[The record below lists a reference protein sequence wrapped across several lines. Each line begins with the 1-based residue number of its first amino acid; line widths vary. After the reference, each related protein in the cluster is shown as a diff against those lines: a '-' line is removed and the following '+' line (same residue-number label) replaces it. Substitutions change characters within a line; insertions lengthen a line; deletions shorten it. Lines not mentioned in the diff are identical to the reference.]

1 MHEKIEEILSGH
13 LIVINI
19 GLSGFAESLEEQDVE
34 VVQVDW
40 IPPAGGDQEMI
51 DLLED
56 LL

>member
-1 MHEKIEEILSGH
+1 MEEQFEKILTRP

-19 GLSGFAESLEEQDVE
+19 GLRGFAESLEEQDVE

>member
-1 MHEKIEEILSGH
+1 MHENIEEILSGP

-19 GLSGFAESLEEQDVE
+19 GLKGFAESLEEQEVE
-34 VVQVDW
+34 VIQVNW
-40 IPPAGGDQEMI
+40 APPAGGDQELI

>member
-1 MHEKIEEILSGH
+1 MEKRIVDFLSEP
-13 LIVINI
+13 VVVVNV
-19 GLSGFAESLEEQDVE
+19 GLGQFAKSLEAQSVE